1 MEQTA
6 VLEPAA
12 PEGGVEARPPGAATS
27 VVAFVIN
34 LEKDHA
40 RREAILRQFD
50 ALPDV
55 EPHVVEGVYGRY
67 LPDSLCENLVQE
79 KQWARNKGTIGC
91 FLSHVKAWEEVA
103 KLADP
108 FAVVLE
114 DDVNVAGLARLAD
127 LDVPED
133 ADIVFIN
140 DRMAGEG
147 RGAPFATPMW
157 RALQRLEA
165 SHGGPGGDGYLLTP
179 AGARK
184 LLAAL
189 AADYYYGH
197 VDGRLL
203 RYATSEDDLAR
214 LPEKSWIVG
223 VVRHHRHP
231 TLIPK
236 LGLLRGYALSAP
248 LVRHLGVAS
257 IREAEDSGA
266 MLAAAAARKSAG
278 SATGAKPAGLPIR
291 YWTAIANAGDQIN
304 PYIVEAVAGRT
315 PYFSPR
321 RNEPHVLGIGSIL
334 FMATPQSHV
343 WGSGILDPAGDYSQV
358 APDRVHALRGTLTRD
373 ILRDRYGLSSDVPL
387 GDPGVFVD
395 EIAEVAAARDSR
407 RLKRRIG
414 VIPHHRMIGHG
425 YIRDIA
431 RGDAAVIDPH
441 LGCIDFIK
449 EILASEV
456 ILSQSLHGLI
466 FAQVFGKPFAWFSH
480 TADETW
486 LFKFHDW
493 FSTTAD
499 PPREPLPFGTPLD
512 ALVAS
517 ARVAPHG
524 VDKEALRAAM
534 PLLPPDERKLGIGFR
549 ETRRL
554 APLAFLVTG
563 DKKTPVA
570 PGYDATLAVEG
581 EDESALQAAI
591 HAEARGYDDSFN
603 LWLVFDPALL
613 SGLSRGELQRCLAVL
628 NELPDVHYLQV
639 LPAAMRIAGKAGT
652 KVHAGGAELTVE
664 ARDPAYDGQG
674 VVLVRNPFEFSF
686 KARGRALFVG

>member
-1 MEQTA
+1 MDQTA

-12 PEGGVEARPPGAATS
+12 PEGETKWAPSVPAA
-27 VVAFVIN
+27 VPVFVIN
-34 LEKDHA
+34 LDKDRD

-50 ALPDV
+50 ALPDL
-55 EPHVVEGVYGRY
+55 EPHVVEGVYGRH
-67 LPDSLCENLVQE
+67 LPDSLCENLVRE

-103 KLADP
+103 RLDEP

-114 DDVNVAGLARLAD
+114 DDVNVSGLSRLGEID
-127 LDVPED
+127 LPED
-133 ADIVFIN
+133 AEIVFIN
-140 DRMAGEG
+140 DRMAGEA
-147 RGAPFATPMW
+147 RGAPAAMPMW

-189 AADYYYGH
+189 ATDYYYGH

-203 RYATSEDDLAR
+203 RYATAEDDLAR

-231 TLIPK
+231 TLIPT
-236 LGLLRGYALSAP
+236 LGLLKGYVLSAP
-248 LVRHLGVAS
+248 LVRHLGFTS

-266 MLAAAAARKSAG
+266 ALAAAAARKSAG
-278 SATGAKPAGLPIR
+278 AAGGAKPPGLPIR
-291 YWTAIANAGDQIN
+291 YWTVINNAGDQIN
-304 PYIVEAVAGRT
+304 PYIIEAVAGRT

-321 RNEPHVLGIGSIL
+321 RHEAHVLGVGSIL

-343 WGSGILDPAGDYSQV
+343 WGSGILDPKGDYSEINV
-358 APDRVHALRGTLTRD
+358 DRVHALRGKLTRD
-373 ILRDRYGLSSDVPL
+373 ILKDRYGLSAEVPL

-395 EIAEVAAARDSR
+395 EIGDVASR
-407 RLKRRIG
+407 RVSTRLKRRIG
-414 VIPHHRMIGHG
+414 VIPHHRLIAHP
-425 YIRDIA
+425 YIRDITRHA
-431 RGDAAVIDPH
+431 DAAVINPH
-441 LGCIDFIK
+441 LDCLDFID

-456 ILSQSLHGLI
+456 IFSQSLHGLI

-493 FSTTAD
+493 FSTTED

-512 ALVAS
+512 ALLAA
-517 ARVAPHG
+517 ARVVPHG

-534 PLLPPDERKLGIGFR
+534 PLLPPDERKLGVGFR

-563 DKKTPVA
+563 DKKAPVA
-570 PGYDATLAVEG
+570 GDFDATLVAG
-581 EDESALQAAI
+581 DEASLQAAL
-591 HAEARGYDDSFN
+591 HAQARGYDDSFN
-603 LWLVFDPALL
+603 SWLVYDP
-613 SGLSRGELQRCLAVL
+613 GLFGTFSRRQMRGYLDVL
-628 NELPDVHYLQV
+628 NELPDVHYLQI
-639 LPAAMRIAGKAGT
+639 LPAGKGVAGKAGT
-652 KVHAGGAELTVE
+652 KVHTAEGEISVE
-664 ARDPAYDGQG
+664 ARDPSYDGKG
-674 VVLVRNPFEFSF
+674 VVLVRDPFEFSF
-686 KARGRALFVG
+686 MARGRAIFV